1 MRELWRTIRSDV
13 RAKGLRYWALAGAF
27 IVAGMILSYVIE
39 RGDLYLEL
47 SYGAYQQ
54 LQRTS
59 PFEMDHALNVV
70 FVAVGDDE
78 FWKGELEQ
86 RIPIKRDYL
95 ARLVAALDQADP
107 WVLGIDFTLRSPVAE
122 GGLVETPA
130 YAGETAKLIAAV
142 EAFRNHIV
150 LPATVNEYGYDRGT
164 DSYPLDSSIFGS
176 YKFANPRVR
185 QGYLN
190 IPHDIRT
197 IPLTVPITGTGATL
211 PSFSQVIADIL
222 DPRNRGNRRSHAAL
236 FGGFMPTTGFVT
248 IPAGEVLKNPAGSWR
263 ERIQHHTVLIGSF
276 AHEDADGRGPYRDS
290 FGSPLGDMVPGVV
303 VHANYVEAL
312 ISGHVYAVSPA
323 MVSHLFEAALSIA
336 VAVLFARRMR
346 ALRKV
351 GYFLAFL
358 TSAVLLSYF
367 SLISRAVFFD
377 PVLPVLAVTAHS
389 VLERAL
395 VPRRG
400 DNHAS

>member
-1 MRELWRTIRSDV
+1 MSCRLRPLCPRALLEDKQVVRELWRTVRSDV
-13 RAKGLRYWALAGAF
+13 LAKGLRYWALAGVF
-27 IVAGMILSYVIE
+27 IVAGMVLSYVIE
-39 RGDLYLEL
+39 RGDLYLAL

-107 WVLGIDFTLRSPVAE
+107 WVLGIDFTLRSPLAE

-142 EAFRNHIV
+142 EAFRNHVV
-150 LPATVNEYGYDRGT
+150 LPATVNEYRYDRRT
-164 DSYPLDSSIFGS
+164 DSYPLDSSVFGS

-197 IPLTVPITGTGATL
+197 IPLTVRVTGTGATL
-211 PSFSQVIADIL
+211 SSFSQVIADIL
-222 DPRNRGNRRSHAAL
+222 DPQNRGNRASGPSMATITSSQCRTSRRSRPSSSSAACQT
-236 FGGFMPTTGFVT
+236 GQWRTRSGTTSRAMTSASSAPLRSLASSSGERC
-248 IPAGEVLKNPAGSWR
+248 PAPFFSVS
-263 ERIQHHTVLIGSF
+263 T
-276 AHEDADGRGPYRDS
+276 
-290 FGSPLGDMVPGVV
+290 
-303 VHANYVEAL
+303 
-312 ISGHVYAVSPA
+312 VSPA
-323 MVSHLFEAALSIA
+323 APPCAASG
-336 VAVLFARRMR
+336 FARDRPC
-346 ALRKV
+346 A
-351 GYFLAFL
+351 
-358 TSAVLLSYF
+358 
-367 SLISRAVFFD
+367 
-377 PVLPVLAVTAHS
+377 
-389 VLERAL
+389 
-395 VPRRG
+395 
-400 DNHAS
+400 